1 MAMQTVMRNEGLVT
15 GIIYHDQ
22 ETTSYQDKIIG
33 YSELPLTDIDL
44 SLPEADFDALVK
56 EFM

>member
-1 MAMQTVMRNEGLVT
+1 MQTVMKNEGLVT

-22 ETTSYQDKIIG
+22 ETTSYQDKIQG
-33 YSELPLTDIDL
+33 YSELPLTDIDISL
-44 SLPEADFDALVK
+44 SEDQFDQLIK